1 MSGRSMLQNQW
12 RRSSMASY
20 EYIEIEVTQKLYN
33 SLQVIAK
40 SYGVDVKVFIEDR
53 LEELYG

>member
-1 MSGRSMLQNQW
+1 
-12 RRSSMASY
+12 MASY
-20 EYIEIEVTQKLYN
+20 EYIEVEVTQKLYN

-40 SYGVDVKVFIEDR
+40 SYGVDVKAFIEDR

>member
-12 RRSSMASY
+12 RRTSMASY

-33 SLQVIAK
+33 SLQAIAK